1 MLSPAKITWRKHQK
15 GRLKGEATR
24 GHELAFGTCGLK
36 AMQPV
41 RLKARQIEA
50 GRVVMNRFLKRKNQ
64 VFVRVFPDL
73 PVTKKPAEVRMGS
86 GKGGVEDYRARVYP
100 GTIVYEIKAD
110 TPEDLTN
117 ACEAL
122 RKAGAKMPFTWK
134 IVRADQMAQSIA
146 HTEKLDKEVVID

>member
-1 MLSPAKITWRKHQK
+1 MLSPAKVTWRKQQK
-15 GRLKGEATR
+15 GRIKGEATR

-36 AMQPV
+36 AMSGI

-50 GRVVMNRFLKRKNQ
+50 GRVVMNRFLKRKHQ

-86 GKGGVEDYRARVYP
+86 GKGGVEYWAARVYP
-100 GTIVYEIKAD
+100 GTIVYEINAPIAELD
-110 TPEDLTN
+110 Q

-122 RKAGAKMPFTWK
+122 RKAGCKMPFTWK
-134 IVRADQMAQSIA
+134 IVRKDQLTQAIA
-146 HTEKLDKEVVID
+146 NEEKI